1 MLVIRQGAQYMRIMM
16 LGCPGVG
23 KGTQAQFLCTHF
35 SIPQISTGDILR
47 AAIKNETA
55 LGLLAKEYID
65 TGSLVPD
72 DVIIDVVKER
82 LSQADCEK
90 GFLLDGFPRTIA
102 QADSLKNSG
111 VNLDCVIRI
120 YLDNEVIV
128 SRLSGRRVHSA
139 SGRTYHVKFDP
150 PKVSGIDDATGE
162 PLIQRKDDEESVI
175 RHRLKVYN
183 NQTSPLINFYQK
195 QAEQGDIQFID
206 ILGDGD
212 VNAVKT
218 TIFKALNE
226 NVVSDA
232 S

>member
-1 MLVIRQGAQYMRIMM
+1 MRIMM

-23 KGTQAQFLCTHF
+23 KGTQAQFLCAHF
-35 SIPQISTGDILR
+35 NIPQISTGDILR

-65 TGSLVPD
+65 SGSLVPD

-82 LSQADCEK
+82 LSQADCEN

-102 QADSLKNSG
+102 QADALKNSG
-111 VNLDCVIRI
+111 VNLDCVIQI
-120 YLDNEVIV
+120 YLDDEIIV
-128 SRLSGRRVHSA
+128 ARLSGRRVHSA

-150 PKVSGIDDATGE
+150 PKVSGIDDVTGE
-162 PLIQRKDDEESVI
+162 PLVQRKDDQESVI

-183 NQTSPLINFYQK
+183 KQTSPLVNYYQK
-195 QAEQGDIQFID
+195 QAEQGDIKFID

-218 TIFKALNE
+218 AIFKALKE
-226 NVVSDA
+226 HVVSDA

>member
-1 MLVIRQGAQYMRIMM
+1 MRIMM

>member
-1 MLVIRQGAQYMRIMM
+1 M
-16 LGCPGVG
+16 LGCPGAG
-23 KGTQAQFLCTHF
+23 KGTQAQFLCHHF
-35 SIPQISTGDILR
+35 SVPQISTGDILR
-47 AAIKNETA
+47 AAIKNKTA

-65 TGSLVPD
+65 SGSLVPD

-102 QADSLKNSG
+102 QADALINAG
-111 VNLDCVIRI
+111 VKLDCVIRI
-120 YLDNEVIV
+120 FLDDEIIV
-128 SRLSGRRVHSA
+128 SRLSGRRVHEA
-139 SGRTYHVKFDP
+139 SGRTYHVQFDA
-150 PKVSGIDDATGE
+150 PKVDGVDDATGE

-183 NQTSPLINFYQK
+183 NQTSPLIKFYQK
-195 QAEQGDIQFID
+195 QAEQGEVEFID

-212 VNAVKT
+212 VSTVKT
-218 TIFKALNE
+218 AIFKALNE
-226 NVVSDA
+226 NVASDA